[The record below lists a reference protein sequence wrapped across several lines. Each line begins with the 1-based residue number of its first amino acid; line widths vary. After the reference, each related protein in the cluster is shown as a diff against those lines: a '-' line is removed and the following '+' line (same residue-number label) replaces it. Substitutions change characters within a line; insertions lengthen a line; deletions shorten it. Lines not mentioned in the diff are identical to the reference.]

1 MKAIQKNQAGFTLI
15 ELVVVIVILGILA
28 ATALPKFM
36 DLSNDA
42 RAGVMKGVEAS
53 MRGADTML
61 YAKAAAQG
69 EAAKAAGSVTVD
81 GVAVATVYGYAQN
94 ATVLGGLLNLNPAAD
109 FTIAAASI
117 THAKATTPASCLVTY
132 TPATSATTPP
142 TYVPTTSGC

>member
-69 EAAKAAGSVTVD
+69 EAAKAVGSVTVD
-81 GVAVATVYGYAQN
+81 GVAVATAFGYAKD
-94 ATVLGGLLNLNPAAD
+94 ASVLGGLLNLSPAAD

-117 THAKATTPASCLVTY
+117 THAKATTTTSCLVTY
-132 TPATSATTPP
+132 TPAASATVPP
-142 TYVPTTSGC
+142 VYTTTTTGC